1 MTRPNVAVDTR
12 RWRIWVLV
20 LPAAIAVGMAMA
32 VGTPMSDWGAA
43 VTGARYLLSGHLS
56 VYADMPKVQM
66 GPLALL
72 LAGALPGPIY
82 LAAVCS
88 LLSLMLWMVTLAHPR
103 TRSTYVSTLSGG
115 VLLAWP
121 WAAFAVQGHG
131 DDALVLIGVV
141 AMVLGYKSNREAWVI
156 AGFLVAITAK
166 PTAVLFLPLV
176 FLASRRAGIVA
187 VFGAGLLWAPFILA
201 DVPGF
206 IAAGRGQGDLWP
218 YSLPELLGGEPHS
231 GFPAWVR
238 PVQLVGGAAVCFL
251 LARRKGVAAAVA
263 GVFAFRVLLEPATWN
278 YYSASVIAAA
288 ILLDLD
294 CRRRIP
300 WGALLGFVSFVAAFG
315 MSLNMAQGAVRILAL
330 TGVLV
335 LAFIGGTAQRDR
347 HHGLSDEPAH
357 LSRRVVVQPPAPTQR
372 RERLRGDSSR
382 SEPGS
387 GMPRRSPGSSY

>member
-1 MTRPNVAVDTR
+1 MTRRNTAVGAR
-12 RWRIWVLV
+12 RWLVWVLV
-20 LPAAIAVGMAMA
+20 LPAAITVGMAMA
-32 VGTPMSDWGAA
+32 VGAPMSDWGAA

-88 LLSLMLWMVTLAHPR
+88 LLPLLLWMVTLAHPP
-103 TRSTYVSTLSGG
+103 TRFTYLSTLGGG

-121 WAAFAVQGHG
+121 WASFAVQGHG

-141 AMVLGYKSNREAWVI
+141 AMVLGCKSNREAWVI

-166 PTAVLFLPLV
+166 PTAVLFLPLA
-176 FLASRRAGIVA
+176 FLASRRAGIIA
-187 VFGAGLLWAPFILA
+187 VLGAGLLWAPFILA
-201 DVPGF
+201 DVRGF

-218 YSLPELLGGEPHS
+218 YSLPDVLGGEPHT

-238 PVQLVGGAAVCFL
+238 PAQLAGGAAVCFL
-251 LARRKGVAAAVA
+251 LARRSELAAAVA

-300 WGALLGFVSFVAAFG
+300 WGTILGFVSFVAAFG
-315 MSLNMAQGAVRILAL
+315 MSLNMAQGAVRIVSL

-335 LAFIGGTAQRDR
+335 LAFIGSTTQKDR
-347 HHGLSDEPAH
+347 HYG
-357 LSRRVVVQPPAPTQR
+357 
-372 RERLRGDSSR
+372 R
-382 SEPGS
+382 SEEPVPSQPAG
-387 GMPRRSPGSSY
+387 RSSATRTDS